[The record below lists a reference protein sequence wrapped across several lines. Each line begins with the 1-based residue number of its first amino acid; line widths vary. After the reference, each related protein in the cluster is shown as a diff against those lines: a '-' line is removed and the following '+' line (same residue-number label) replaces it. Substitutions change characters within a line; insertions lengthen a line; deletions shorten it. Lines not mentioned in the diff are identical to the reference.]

1 MALKRHRNI
10 KYRLGVHVILSLLA
24 FATLACLA
32 LLAGKPGA
40 LPVSISGFEPLTTLL
55 AASVL
60 LVIVLLSVRMLW
72 RKVGA
77 LSRVEDATRRLTSGD
92 YSRRI
97 EIETGD
103 EFQTFTQAFN
113 ELTDQLQESL
123 MTSQSLAHIDHLILS
138 GVDLDTILRKVLISS
153 KMDAVDVT
161 LCLRNNIG
169 SVRISTYRMNGPRM
183 VEDMVMLPEMT
194 DDSLQ
199 DIDGYRRMAGRISD
213 GEILECLPVSG
224 EGKIT
229 GIMVVTGSRSL
240 KASESKRLTD
250 LVDRLS
256 VAITN
261 IRRSENLYQQAHF
274 DALTGLINRHAFE
287 GRLREHLARTSRG
300 EKGALMFIDL
310 DGFKKVNDTEG
321 HDAGDRLLV
330 IISERLREVMRSEDI
345 IARLGGDEFAIIVP
359 DCGDNNAISKLCE
372 RIIGSVT
379 MPLVVDRME
388 HSIGASIG
396 IALYPDDGQKSEEI
410 VMKAD
415 SAMYRAK
422 ESGGSQFAFFDDTLN
437 EANRYRVVVESRLR
451 SAIKQGDLEVYFQ
464 PKLNLKTWTVAS
476 AEALMRWSDKELGA
490 VSPDVFVPIA
500 EETNLI
506 HDFTAVLVE
515 KIADLFE
522 ASKKSGLDL
531 RSVALNASP
540 KQLMTEGFAL
550 TLLSRLDQRR
560 LPHECI
566 EVEVTESVFARD
578 TLQVIQE
585 LEILRSAGVKI
596 ALDDFGTGYSS
607 LNMLRE
613 LPLDILKIDR
623 AFITELESSNE
634 ARILVRH
641 VISMASALGLEVVAE
656 GVESDVQL
664 QHVVDTDC
672 DYIQGYL
679 ISRAHSQVD
688 FINVMLE
695 WQGAARSKSSRVDL
709 AVSQNIRRH

>member
-1 MALKRHRNI
+1 
-10 KYRLGVHVILSLLA
+10 
-24 FATLACLA
+24 
-32 LLAGKPGA
+32 
-40 LPVSISGFEPLTTLL
+40 
-55 AASVL
+55 
-60 LVIVLLSVRMLW
+60 
-72 RKVGA
+72 
-77 LSRVEDATRRLTSGD
+77 
-92 YSRRI
+92 
-97 EIETGD
+97 
-103 EFQTFTQAFN
+103 
-113 ELTDQLQESL
+113 
-123 MTSQSLAHIDHLILS
+123 
-138 GVDLDTILRKVLISS
+138 
-153 KMDAVDVT
+153 
-161 LCLRNNIG
+161 
-169 SVRISTYRMNGPRM
+169 
-183 VEDMVMLPEMT
+183 
-194 DDSLQ
+194 
-199 DIDGYRRMAGRISD
+199 
-213 GEILECLPVSG
+213 
-224 EGKIT
+224 
-229 GIMVVTGSRSL
+229 
-240 KASESKRLTD
+240 
-250 LVDRLS
+250 
-256 VAITN
+256 
-261 IRRSENLYQQAHF
+261 
-274 DALTGLINRHAFE
+274 
-287 GRLREHLARTSRG
+287 
-300 EKGALMFIDL
+300 
-310 DGFKKVNDTEG
+310 
-321 HDAGDRLLV
+321 
-330 IISERLREVMRSEDI
+330 
-345 IARLGGDEFAIIVP
+345 
-359 DCGDNNAISKLCE
+359 
-372 RIIGSVT
+372 
-379 MPLVVDRME
+379 
-388 HSIGASIG
+388 
-396 IALYPDDGQKSEEI
+396 